1 MPKNNGGPA
10 FPLQGKIVK
19 QYQPTGLVTGESLQG
34 YQPGMS
40 LRDYFAA
47 KAMCGLVANSNLKGA
62 KSSHIANDAYQIADA
77 MLAAREE

>member
-1 MPKNNGGPA
+1 MPNKNDGGPA
-10 FPLQGKIVK
+10 FPRNGHPDKNDLPID
-19 QYQPTGLVTGESLQG
+19 
-34 YQPGMS
+34 GMS

>member
-1 MPKNNGGPA
+1 MKNNNGGPA
-10 FPLQGKIVK
+10 FPRNGHPDKNDFPSI
-19 QYQPTGLVTGESLQG
+19 
-34 YQPGMS
+34 GMS

-62 KSSHIANDAYQIADA
+62 KSSHISNDAYQIADA